1 MMNPQTDRSATFAHV
16 EACIDEI
23 REGRMIVMVDDEDRE
38 NEGDLVIAADAC
50 DADAVNFMSKEGR
63 GLICLSLTASR
74 VASLGLPMMVPRDPG
89 HMGTAF
95 TVSIEARTGVTTGI
109 SAHDRARTIE
119 VARDEACDA
128 ADIVTPG
135 HVFPLRAQPG
145 GVLVRSGHTEGSVDI
160 ARLAGLRPAAVI
172 CEIMRDDGQMAR
184 RDDLDSFSKTHGL
197 KILTIADLIEYRL
210 GKELLV
216 REVSS
221 TPFHS
226 VHLGIEE
233 GAGWTMHVFEAT
245 VEPAARYVVL
255 QKGDVGSGDD
265 PVLMRAQRAQ
275 VLGDVFGDPAD
286 DSATRMSA
294 AIRQIEARG
303 RGLFMYVLGAEFS
316 GATALRATAGQGAGG
331 LKPRESGF
339 REFGLGAQ
347 VLRFLGVSSINVMT
361 NNPRKIIGLA
371 GFGIDVAGSTP
382 LEVG

>member
-1 MMNPQTDRSATFAHV
+1 M
-16 EACIDEI
+16 
-23 REGRMIVMVDDEDRE
+23 DDEDRE
-38 NEGDLVIAADAC
+38 NEGDLVIAADFC

-63 GLICLSLTASR
+63 GLICLSLTAER
-74 VASLGLPMMVPRDPG
+74 VEALGLPMMVPRDPG

-119 VARDEACDA
+119 VARDEECGAQ
-128 ADIVTPG
+128 DIVTPG

-184 RDDLDSFSKTHGL
+184 RDDLDSFARTHDL

-226 VHLGIEE
+226 THLGIAE
-233 GAGWTMHVFEAT
+233 GTGWTLRVFEAT
-245 VEPAARYVVL
+245 VEPTARYVVL
-255 QKGDVGSGDD
+255 QKGDVGLGEE
-265 PVLMRAQRAQ
+265 PVLMRAQRAH
-275 VLGDVFGDPAD
+275 VLGDVFGDPVD
-286 DSATRMSA
+286 DSASRMTA
-294 AIRQIEARG
+294 AIRQIESSG

-316 GATALRATAGQGAGG
+316 GATALRATPAEGPVG

-371 GFGIDVAGSTP
+371 GFGI
-382 LEVG
+382 